1 MLSTKNNVDGVMY
14 LGVDLG
20 TSGIKVIIT
29 NSEGQIIDSQS
40 AELSVSRVQP
50 LWSEQNPTDWWE
62 AFCIVMDELSTR
74 QYLSQVKAIGLS
86 GQMHGATLLDKN
98 SQIIRPA
105 ILWND
110 GRSAA
115 ECVELEKMVPSSRD
129 ITGNIMMPG
138 FTAPK
143 LLWLKHHEADNFAR
157 IDKVLLPKDYLRFLL
172 TGDFASDMSDAAG
185 TLWLNTQKRDW
196 DTELLAACGL
206 SVKHMP
212 KLFEGNQ
219 ITGMLQPD
227 LASRWGLPEVPVVA
241 GAGDNAAGAIGVGLV
256 EPGQGMLSL
265 GTSGVYFVVTDQ
277 FSQQAEL
284 SVHSFCHALPQR
296 WHLMSVMLSAA
307 SCLDWFANQI
317 VEEDIRQL
325 LEQLENTPVNQK
337 TAPYFLPYLSG
348 ERTPHNNP
356 LAQGAFIGLTH
367 DTGKLDMLHAVLE
380 GVCFAFADGVDA
392 LHQSGTKATE
402 ITVIGGGA
410 QSAYW
415 RQLMSDVLNTK
426 ITFRQG
432 GEVGPAL
439 GAARLAQLAIEP
451 NVSIEHIC
459 PQPEAVQ
466 IHTPNTENQP
476 VLKQRREAYMQAY
489 PQLRTIFNKEI
500 L

>member
-1 MLSTKNNVDGVMY
+1 VDIVMY

-29 NSEGQIIDSQS
+29 DENGHIVDSTS
-40 AELSVSRVQP
+40 AELAVSRPQP
-50 LWSEQNPTDWWE
+50 LWSEQNPSDWWQ
-62 AFCIVMDELSTR
+62 AFCKVMDDLSTR

-98 SQIIRPA
+98 AQVIRPA

-110 GRSAA
+110 GRCAA
-115 ECVELEKMVPSSRD
+115 ECAELELAVPNSRE
-129 ITGNIMMPG
+129 TSGNIMMPG

-143 LLWLKHHEADNFAR
+143 LLWLKHHEPENFAQ

-172 TGDFASDMSDAAG
+172 TGDFAADMSDAAG

-196 DTELLAACGL
+196 DTDLLAACGL
-206 SVKHMP
+206 NVTHMP
-212 KLFEGNQ
+212 QLFEGNQ
-219 ITGMLQPD
+219 ITGVLQSE
-227 LASRWGLPEVPVVA
+227 LANRWGLPEVSVVA
-241 GAGDNAAGAIGVGLV
+241 GAGDCAAGAIGVGLV
-256 EPGQGMLSL
+256 EPGQGMISL

-284 SVHSFCHALPQR
+284 AVHSFCHALPDR

-307 SCLDWFANQI
+307 SCLDWFAKQV
-317 VEEDIRQL
+317 VEEDIGQL
-325 LEQLENTPVNQK
+325 LEQLEKSPVNQK

-348 ERTPHNNP
+348 ERTPHNDP

-367 DTGKLDMLHAVLE
+367 DTSKLDMLHAVLE
-380 GVCFAFADGVDA
+380 GVCFAFADGVDS
-392 LHQSGTKATE
+392 LHQSGSKASE

-415 RQLMSDVLNTK
+415 RQLMADVLKTK
-426 ITFRQG
+426 ITFREG

-439 GAARLAQLAIEP
+439 GAARLAQLAVEP
-451 NVSIEHIC
+451 NLSTEQVC

-466 IHTPNTENQP
+466 IHSPNAATQHIYE
-476 VLKQRREAYMQAY
+476 QRLAVYRQSYS
-489 PQLRTIFNKEI
+489 QLRTIFNKEI

>member
-1 MLSTKNNVDGVMY
+1 MDIVMY

-29 NSEGQIIDSQS
+29 DSAGQIVDSQS
-40 AELSVSRVQP
+40 AELSVSRPQP
-50 LWSEQNPTDWWE
+50 LWSEQNPLDWWQ
-62 AFCIVMDELSTR
+62 AFCKVMNELSSR
-74 QYLSQVKAIGLS
+74 PYLSQVKAIGLS

-115 ECVELEKMVPSSRD
+115 ECAELEQAVPNSRET
-129 ITGNIMMPG
+129 TGNIMMPG

-143 LLWLKHHEADNFAR
+143 LLWLKHNEAENFAQ
-157 IDKVLLPKDYLRFLL
+157 IDKVLLPKDYLRWLL
-172 TGDFASDMSDAAG
+172 TGGFASDMSDAAG

-196 DTELLAACGL
+196 DAELLAACGL
-206 SVKHMP
+206 NLTHMP
-212 KLFEGNQ
+212 QLFEGNQ
-219 ITGMLQPD
+219 ITGTLQSD
-227 LASRWGLPEVPVVA
+227 LASRWGLSEIPVVA

-256 EPGQGMLSL
+256 EPGQGMISL
-265 GTSGVYFVVTDQ
+265 GTSGVYFVVTDH

-284 SVHSFCHALPQR
+284 AVHSFCHALPNR

-307 SCLDWFANQI
+307 SCLDWFAKQI
-317 VEEDIRQL
+317 VEEDIGQL
-325 LEQLENTPVNQK
+325 LEQLENNPVNQK

-348 ERTPHNNP
+348 ERTPHNDP

-367 DTGKLDMLHAVLE
+367 DTSKLDMLHAVLE

-410 QSAYW
+410 QSGYW
-415 RQLMSDVLNTK
+415 RQLMADVLKTK
-426 ITFRQG
+426 ITFRKG

-451 NVSIEHIC
+451 NLSIEKIC

-466 IHTPNTENQP
+466 IHTPNTSTQQIFE
-476 VLKQRREAYMQAY
+476 QRRTVYIQAY
-489 PQLRTIFNKEI
+489 SQLRTLFTKEI

>member
-1 MLSTKNNVDGVMY
+1 VDIVMY

-29 NSEGQIIDSQS
+29 DPKGQIVDSQS
-40 AELSVSRVQP
+40 ADLVVSRPQA
-50 LWSEQNPTDWWE
+50 LWSEQNPTDWWL
-62 AFCIVMDELSTR
+62 AFCEVMDELSSR

-86 GQMHGATLLDKN
+86 GQMHGATLLDKDA
-98 SQIIRPA
+98 QVIRPA

-115 ECVELEKMVPSSRD
+115 ECAELEHAVPNSRE

-172 TGDFASDMSDAAG
+172 TGEFAADMSDAAG
-185 TLWLNTQKRDW
+185 TLWLNTQKREW
-196 DTELLAACGL
+196 DEQLLAACGL
-206 SVKHMP
+206 NLTHMP
-212 KLFEGNQ
+212 TLFEGNQ
-219 ITGMLQPD
+219 ITGNLQSD

-256 EPGQGMLSL
+256 EPGQGMISL
-265 GTSGVYFVVTDQ
+265 GTSGVYFVVTDR

-284 SVHSFCHALPQR
+284 AVHSFCHALPNR

-307 SCLDWFANQI
+307 SCLDWFAKHI
-317 VEEDIRQL
+317 VEEDIGEL
-325 LEQLENTPVNQK
+325 LEQLENNPVNQK

-348 ERTPHNNP
+348 ERTPHNDP
-356 LAQGAFIGLTH
+356 LAQGTFIGLTH
-367 DTGKLDMLHAVLE
+367 DTSKLDMLHAVLE

-392 LHQSGTKATE
+392 LHKSGTKAIE

-415 RQLMSDVLNTK
+415 RQLMADVLQTK
-426 ITFRQG
+426 ITFRKG

-439 GAARLAQLAIEP
+439 GAARLAQLAMEP
-451 NVSIEHIC
+451 NLSTEQVC

-466 IHTPNTENQP
+466 THTPNTETQAIFE
-476 VLKQRREAYMQAY
+476 QRLAVYRQGYS
-489 PQLRTIFNKEI
+489 QLRTLFNKEI

>member
-1 MLSTKNNVDGVMY
+1 MY

-20 TSGIKVIIT
+20 TSGIKIIIT
-29 NSEGQIIDSQS
+29 NPHGQIVDSGS
-40 AELSVSRVQP
+40 AELAVSRPQA
-50 LWSEQNPTDWWE
+50 LWSEQNPTDWWLV
-62 AFCIVMDELSTR
+62 FCQVMDELASR

-98 SQIIRPA
+98 AAVIRPA

-115 ECVELEKMVPSSRD
+115 ECTALEQAVPNSRET
-129 ITGNIMMPG
+129 TGNIMMPG

-143 LLWLKHHEADNFAR
+143 LLWVKHHEADNFAR

-172 TGDFASDMSDAAG
+172 TGDFASDMSDSAG

-196 DTELLAACGL
+196 DTDLLAACGL
-206 SVKHMP
+206 SVNHMP
-212 KLFEGNQ
+212 RLFEGNQ
-219 ITGMLQPD
+219 ITGVLQAD
-227 LASRWGLPEVPVVA
+227 LASRWGLPEVPVIA

-256 EPGQGMLSL
+256 EPGQGMISL

-277 FSQQAEL
+277 FSQHAKL
-284 SVHSFCHALPQR
+284 AVHSFCHALPHR

-307 SCLDWFANQI
+307 SCLDWFAKQV
-317 VEEDIRQL
+317 VEQDIGQL
-325 LEQLENTPVNQK
+325 LEQLESNPVNQK

-348 ERTPHNNP
+348 ERTPHNDP

-367 DTGKLDMLHAVLE
+367 DTSKLDMLHAVLE

-402 ITVIGGGA
+402 ITIIGGGA

-415 RQLMSDVLNTK
+415 RQLMADVLKTK
-426 ITFRQG
+426 ITFRKG

-439 GAARLAQLAIEP
+439 GAARLAQLAMEP
-451 NVSIEHIC
+451 NLSTEQVC

-466 IHTPNTENQP
+466 IHTPNSATQP
-476 VLKQRREAYMQAY
+476 IFEQRLAVYRQSYS
-489 PQLRTIFNKEI
+489 QLRTIFNEEI

>member
-1 MLSTKNNVDGVMY
+1 
-14 LGVDLG
+14 
-20 TSGIKVIIT
+20 
-29 NSEGQIIDSQS
+29 
-40 AELSVSRVQP
+40 
-50 LWSEQNPTDWWE
+50 
-62 AFCIVMDELSTR
+62 
-74 QYLSQVKAIGLS
+74 
-86 GQMHGATLLDKN
+86 
-98 SQIIRPA
+98 
-105 ILWND
+105 
-110 GRSAA
+110 
-115 ECVELEKMVPSSRD
+115 
-129 ITGNIMMPG
+129 
-138 FTAPK
+138 
-143 LLWLKHHEADNFAR
+143 
-157 IDKVLLPKDYLRFLL
+157 
-172 TGDFASDMSDAAG
+172 
-185 TLWLNTQKRDW
+185 
-196 DTELLAACGL
+196 
-206 SVKHMP
+206 
-212 KLFEGNQ
+212 
-219 ITGMLQPD
+219 
-227 LASRWGLPEVPVVA
+227 
-241 GAGDNAAGAIGVGLV
+241 VGLV

-432 GEVGPAL
+432 GEVGAAL

-476 VLKQRREAYMQAY
+476 VLKQRRAAYMQAY

>member
-1 MLSTKNNVDGVMY
+1 MY

-29 NSEGQIIDSQS
+29 NPKGQIVDSQS
-40 AELSVSRVQP
+40 AELTVSRPQS
-50 LWSEQNPTDWWE
+50 LWSEQNPADWWI
-62 AFCIVMDELSTR
+62 AFCKVMDDLSSR

-98 SQIIRPA
+98 AEVIRPA

-115 ECVELEKMVPSSRD
+115 ECAELEQAVTNSRET
-129 ITGNIMMPG
+129 TGNIMMPG

-143 LLWLKHHEADNFAR
+143 LLWVKHHEADNFAR
-157 IDKVLLPKDYLRFLL
+157 IDKVLLPKDYLRYLL

-185 TLWLNTQKRDW
+185 TLWLNTQKREW
-196 DTELLAACGL
+196 DKNLLEACGL
-206 SVKHMP
+206 TLANMP

-219 ITGMLQPD
+219 ITGTLQAD
-227 LASRWGLPEVPVVA
+227 LANRWGLPEVPVVA

-256 EPGQGMLSL
+256 EAGQGMISL

-284 SVHSFCHALPQR
+284 AVHSFCHALPQR
-296 WHLMSVMLSAA
+296 WHLMSVLLSAA
-307 SCLDWFANQI
+307 SCLDWFAKQV
-317 VEEDIRQL
+317 VEEDIGQL
-325 LEQLENTPVNQK
+325 FSQLETNPVNQK

-348 ERTPHNNP
+348 ERTPHNDP
-356 LAQGAFIGLTH
+356 LAKGAFIGLTH
-367 DTGKLDMLHAVLE
+367 DTNKLDMLHAVLE

-392 LHQSGTKATE
+392 LHQSGTQATE

-415 RQLMSDVLNTK
+415 RQLMADVLNTK
-426 ITFRQG
+426 ITFRKG

-439 GAARLAQLAIEP
+439 GAARLAQLAMQPELTIEQ
-451 NVSIEHIC
+451 IC
-459 PQPEAVQ
+459 PQPEAVE
-466 IHTPNTENQP
+466 IHTPNTSTQQIFE
-476 VLKQRREAYMQAY
+476 QRRAVYIQAY

>member
-1 MLSTKNNVDGVMY
+1 
-14 LGVDLG
+14 
-20 TSGIKVIIT
+20 
-29 NSEGQIIDSQS
+29 
-40 AELSVSRVQP
+40 
-50 LWSEQNPTDWWE
+50 
-62 AFCIVMDELSTR
+62 
-74 QYLSQVKAIGLS
+74 
-86 GQMHGATLLDKN
+86 MHGATLLDKN
-98 SQIIRPA
+98 AQIIRPA

-115 ECVELEKMVPSSRD
+115 ECVELEKMVTNSRD

-143 LLWLKHHEADNFAR
+143 LLWLKHHEAENFAQ

-196 DTELLAACGL
+196 DTELLATCGL
-206 SVKHMP
+206 DLSHMP
-212 KLFEGNQ
+212 QLFEGNQ
-219 ITGMLQPD
+219 ITGVLQHE
-227 LASRWGLPEVPVVA
+227 LASRWGLPEAPVVA
-241 GAGDNAAGAIGVGLV
+241 GAGDCAAGAIGVGLV
-256 EPGQGMLSL
+256 EPGQGMISL
-265 GTSGVYFVVTDQ
+265 GTSGVYFVVTDH

-284 SVHSFCHALPQR
+284 AVHSFCHALPDR

-307 SCLDWFANQI
+307 SCLDWFAKHV
-317 VEEDIRQL
+317 VEEDIGQL
-325 LEQLENTPVNQK
+325 LQQLENTPVNQK

-348 ERTPHNNP
+348 ERTPHNDP

-367 DTGKLDMLHAVLE
+367 NSSKLDMLHAVLE

-410 QSAYW
+410 HRAYW
-415 RQLMSDVLNTK
+415 RQLMADVLKTK
-426 ITFRQG
+426 ITFRKG

-439 GAARLAQLAIEP
+439 GVARLAQMAMEP
-451 NVSIEHIC
+451 NLSTEQVC

-466 IHTPNTENQP
+466 IHTPNAATQTIFE
-476 VLKQRREAYMQAY
+476 QRLAVYRQGYS
-489 PQLRTIFNKEI
+489 QLRTIFNKEI

>member
-1 MLSTKNNVDGVMY
+1 VEIAMY

-29 NSEGQIIDSQS
+29 NPEGQIVDSQS
-40 AELSVSRVQP
+40 AELTVSRPQS
-50 LWSEQNPTDWWE
+50 LWSEQNPTDWWL
-62 AFCIVMDELSTR
+62 AFCKVMDDLSSR
-74 QYLSQVKAIGLS
+74 PYLSQVKAIGLS

-98 SQIIRPA
+98 GEIIRPA

-115 ECVELEKMVPSSRD
+115 ECEELEKTVTNNRQT
-129 ITGNIMMPG
+129 TGNIMMPG

-143 LLWLKHHEADNFAR
+143 LLWVKRNETDNFAR
-157 IDKVLLPKDYLRFLL
+157 INKVLLPKDYLRWLL
-172 TGDFASDMSDAAG
+172 TGDFATDMSDAAG
-185 TLWLNTQKRDW
+185 TLWLNTKKRIW
-196 DTELLAACGL
+196 DIELLAACGL
-206 SVKHMP
+206 NLTHMP
-212 KLFEGNQ
+212 QLFEGNQ
-219 ITGMLQPD
+219 ITGSLQKN

-256 EPGQGMLSL
+256 KPGQGMISL
-265 GTSGVYFVVTDQ
+265 GTSGVYFVVTDN

-284 SVHSFCHALPQR
+284 AVHSFCHALPQR

-307 SCLDWFANQI
+307 SCLDWFAKQI
-317 VEEDIRQL
+317 VEQDIGQL
-325 LEQLENTPVNQK
+325 LSQLENNPVNQK
-337 TAPYFLPYLSG
+337 ITPYFLPYLSG

-367 DTGKLDMLHAVLE
+367 DTSKLDMLHAVLE

-415 RQLMSDVLNTK
+415 RQLMADVLNTK
-426 ITFRQG
+426 ITFRKG

-439 GAARLAQLAIEP
+439 GAARLAQLAMQPE
-451 NVSIEHIC
+451 VSIEQIF
-459 PQPEAVQ
+459 PQPEALQ
-466 IHTPNTENQP
+466 IHTPNTSTLQIFE
-476 VLKQRREAYMQAY
+476 QRRVIYKQAY
-489 PQLRTIFNKEI
+489 SQLRTLFNKEI

>member
-1 MLSTKNNVDGVMY
+1 VDIVMY

-29 NSEGQIIDSQS
+29 NPQGQIVDSQS
-40 AELSVSRVQP
+40 AELTVSRPQA
-50 LWSEQNPTDWWE
+50 LWSEQNPTDWWL
-62 AFCIVMDELSTR
+62 AFCEVMDELASR

-98 SQIIRPA
+98 ADVIRPA

-115 ECVELEKMVPSSRD
+115 ECAELEQAVSNSRQT
-129 ITGNIMMPG
+129 TGNIMMPG

-143 LLWLKHHEADNFAR
+143 LLWVKHHEADNFAR

-185 TLWLNTQKRDW
+185 TLWLNIKKREW
-196 DTELLAACGL
+196 DPELLAACGL
-206 SVKHMP
+206 NLEHMP
-212 KLFEGNQ
+212 QLFEGNQ
-219 ITGMLQPD
+219 ITGVLQSD
-227 LASRWGLPEVPVVA
+227 LASRWGLAKVPVIA

-256 EPGQGMLSL
+256 EPGQGMISL

-284 SVHSFCHALPQR
+284 AVHSFCHALPER

-307 SCLDWFANQI
+307 SCLDWFAKQV
-317 VEEDIRQL
+317 VEEDIGQL
-325 LEQLENTPVNQK
+325 LEQLENNPVDQK

-348 ERTPHNNP
+348 ERTPHNDP

-367 DTGKLDMLHAVLE
+367 DTSKLDMLHAVLE

-392 LHQSGTKATE
+392 LHQSGTKATQ

-415 RQLMSDVLNTK
+415 RQLMADVLRTK
-426 ITFRQG
+426 ITFRKG

-439 GAARLAQLAIEP
+439 GAARLAHLAMQPEL
-451 NVSIEHIC
+451 SIEQIC
-459 PQPEAVQ
+459 PQPEALQ
-466 IHTPNTENQP
+466 IHTPNTATQQIFE
-476 VLKQRREAYMQAY
+476 QRLAVYRQAY
-489 PQLRTIFNKEI
+489 SQLRTIFNKEI

>member
-1 MLSTKNNVDGVMY
+1 MY

-29 NSEGQIIDSQS
+29 DYNGQIVDSQS
-40 AELSVSRVQP
+40 AELSVSRPQP
-50 LWSEQNPTDWWE
+50 LWSEQNPLDWWQ
-62 AFCIVMDELSTR
+62 AFCKVMDDLSTR

-98 SQIIRPA
+98 AQVIRPA

-115 ECVELEKMVPSSRD
+115 ECAELELAVPNSRQT
-129 ITGNIMMPG
+129 TGNIMMPG

-143 LLWLKHHEADNFAR
+143 LLWLKHHEADNFAQ
-157 IDKVLLPKDYLRFLL
+157 IDKVLLPKDYLRWLL
-172 TGDFASDMSDAAG
+172 TGVFASDMSDAAG
-185 TLWLNTQKRDW
+185 TLWLNTQKRYW
-196 DTELLAACGL
+196 DIELLAACGL
-206 SVKHMP
+206 NLTHMP
-212 KLFEGNQ
+212 QLFEGNQ
-219 ITGMLQPD
+219 ITGVLQSD
-227 LASRWGLPEVPVVA
+227 LATRWGLPEVPVVA

-256 EPGQGMLSL
+256 EPGQGMISL
-265 GTSGVYFVVTDQ
+265 GTSGVYFVVTDH

-284 SVHSFCHALPQR
+284 AVHSFCHALPDR

-307 SCLDWFANQI
+307 SCLDWFAKHI
-317 VEEDIRQL
+317 VEQDIGQL
-325 LEQLENTPVNQK
+325 LEQLENNPVNQK

-348 ERTPHNNP
+348 ERTPHNDP
-356 LAQGAFIGLTH
+356 HAQGAFMGLTH
-367 DTGKLDMLHAVLE
+367 DTSKLDMLHAVLE

-415 RQLMSDVLNTK
+415 RQLMADVLKTK

-451 NVSIEHIC
+451 NLSIEQVC

-466 IHTPNTENQP
+466 THSPNTSIQQIFE
-476 VLKQRREAYMQAY
+476 QRRKVYIQAY
-489 PQLRTIFNKEI
+489 SQLRTLFNKEI

>member
-1 MLSTKNNVDGVMY
+1 MY

-29 NSEGQIIDSQS
+29 NPEGQIVDSQS
-40 AELSVSRVQP
+40 AELAVSRPQT
-50 LWSEQNPTDWWE
+50 LWSEQNPADWWL
-62 AFCIVMDELSTR
+62 AFCQVMDALASRE
-74 QYLSQVKAIGLS
+74 YLSQVKAIGLS

-98 SQIIRPA
+98 AEVIRPA

-110 GRSAA
+110 GRSGSQ
-115 ECVELEKMVPSSRD
+115 CTELEQAVPNSRD

-143 LLWLKHHEADNFAR
+143 LMWLKQHEAENFAR

-172 TGDFASDMSDAAG
+172 TGDFASDMSDSAG

-196 DTELLAACGL
+196 DTDLLAACGL

-212 KLFEGNQ
+212 QLFEGNQ
-219 ITGMLQPD
+219 ITGVLQSD
-227 LASRWGLPEVPVVA
+227 LASRWGLSEVPVVA

-256 EPGQGMLSL
+256 EPGQGMISL

-284 SVHSFCHALPQR
+284 AVHSFCHALPQR

-307 SCLDWFANQI
+307 SCLDWFAKQI
-317 VEEDIRQL
+317 VEQDIGQL
-325 LEQLENTPVNQK
+325 LEQLEHHPVKQK

-367 DTGKLDMLHAVLE
+367 DTNKLDMLYAVLE

-415 RQLMSDVLNTK
+415 RQLMADVLNTK
-426 ITFRQG
+426 ITFRKG

-451 NVSIEHIC
+451 NLSIEQIC

-466 IHTPNTENQP
+466 SHNPNAEIQP
-476 VLKQRREAYMQAY
+476 MLEQRRAAYMQAY

>member
-1 MLSTKNNVDGVMY
+1 
-14 LGVDLG
+14 
-20 TSGIKVIIT
+20 
-29 NSEGQIIDSQS
+29 
-40 AELSVSRVQP
+40 
-50 LWSEQNPTDWWE
+50 
-62 AFCIVMDELSTR
+62 
-74 QYLSQVKAIGLS
+74 
-86 GQMHGATLLDKN
+86 MHGATLLDKN
-98 SQIIRPA
+98 SQVIRPA

-115 ECVELEKMVPSSRD
+115 ECAELEQAVPNSRET
-129 ITGNIMMPG
+129 TGNIMMPG

-143 LLWLKHHEADNFAR
+143 LLWLKHHEPDNFAQ
-157 IDKVLLPKDYLRFLL
+157 IDKVLLPKDYLRWLL
-172 TGDFASDMSDAAG
+172 TGVFAADMSDAAG
-185 TLWLNTQKRDW
+185 TLWLNTQKRQW

-206 SVKHMP
+206 NLTHMP
-212 KLFEGNQ
+212 QLFEGNQ
-219 ITGMLQPD
+219 ITGKLQSD
-227 LASRWGLPEVPVVA
+227 LASRWGVSEVPVVA

-256 EPGQGMLSL
+256 EPGQGMISL
-265 GTSGVYFVVTDQ
+265 GTSGVYFVVTDH

-284 SVHSFCHALPQR
+284 AVHSFCHALPNR

-307 SCLDWFANQI
+307 SCLDWFAKQV
-317 VEEDIRQL
+317 VEEDIGQL
-325 LEQLENTPVNQK
+325 LEQLENNPVNQK

-348 ERTPHNNP
+348 ERTPHNDP

-367 DTGKLDMLHAVLE
+367 DTSKLDMLHSVLE

-415 RQLMSDVLNTK
+415 RQLMADVLQTK
-426 ITFRQG
+426 ITFRKG

-439 GAARLAQLAIEP
+439 GAARLAQLAIET
-451 NVSIEHIC
+451 NLSTEQIC

-466 IHTPNTENQP
+466 IHTANVATQQTFA
-476 VLKQRREAYMQAY
+476 QRRKVYIQAY
-489 PQLRTIFNKEI
+489 SQLRILFNKEI

>member
-1 MLSTKNNVDGVMY
+1 VDIVMY

-29 NSEGQIIDSQS
+29 NPEGQIVDSGS
-40 AELSVSRVQP
+40 AELAVSRPQP
-50 LWSEQNPTDWWE
+50 LWSEQNPRDWWI
-62 AFCIVMDELSTR
+62 AFCEVMDDLSTR

-98 SQIIRPA
+98 AEIIRPA

-110 GRSAA
+110 GRSAI
-115 ECVELEKMVPSSRD
+115 ECEELENAVTNSRQT
-129 ITGNIMMPG
+129 TGNIMMPG

-143 LLWLKHHEADNFAR
+143 LLWVKHHEADNFAQ
-157 IDKVLLPKDYLRFLL
+157 IDKVLLPKDYLRWLL
-172 TGDFASDMSDAAG
+172 TGDFATDMSDAAG
-185 TLWLNTQKRDW
+185 TLWLNTKKRMW
-196 DTELLAACGL
+196 DIELLAACGL
-206 SVKHMP
+206 NLSHMP
-212 KLFEGNQ
+212 PLFEGNQ
-219 ITGMLQPD
+219 ITGVLQAD
-227 LASRWGLPEVPVVA
+227 LASRWRLPEVPVIA
-241 GAGDNAAGAIGVGLV
+241 GASDNAAGAIGVGLV
-256 EPGQGMLSL
+256 EAGQGMISL
-265 GTSGVYFVVTDQ
+265 GTSGVYFVVTDH

-284 SVHSFCHALPQR
+284 AVHSFCHALPNR

-307 SCLDWFANQI
+307 GCLDWFAKQ
-317 VEEDIRQL
+317 VVDEDIGQL
-325 LEQLENTPVNQK
+325 LSQLGNHPVKLK

-348 ERTPHNNP
+348 ERTPHNDP
-356 LAQGAFIGLTH
+356 QAQGAFIGITH
-367 DTGKLDMLHAVLE
+367 DTSKLDMLHAVLE

-415 RQLMSDVLNTK
+415 RQLMANVLNTK
-426 ITFRQG
+426 ITFRNG

-439 GAARLAQLAIEP
+439 GAARLAQLAMEP
-451 NVSIEHIC
+451 ELSIEQIC

-466 IHTPNTENQP
+466 IHTPNTSTQQIFE
-476 VLKQRREAYMQAY
+476 QRRTVYCQAY
-489 PQLRTIFNKEI
+489 PQLRMLFNKEI